1 MKLQINK
8 IYKNN
13 ELEMKKIVQMIS
25 ENENTQAPIT
35 EK

>member
-13 ELEMKKIVQMIS
+13 ELEMKKIVKMIS
-25 ENENTQAPIT
+25 EDENTQAPNT